1 MKPGRGLGLDGP
13 FPRGKMD
20 HFSQAGCQLGRG
32 SDRSTFWAA
41 PAIALNKDWNEERFG
56 NVVGTVGD
64 GDLGRDKHLSVL
76 CAMRGAC
83 TY

>member
-1 MKPGRGLGLDGP
+1 M
-13 FPRGKMD
+13 
-20 HFSQAGCQLGRG
+20 
-32 SDRSTFWAA
+32 A

-64 GDLGRDKHLSVL
+64 GDLGRDMHLSVL